1 MTHHKT
7 KIEARAGRHTQFAFM
22 ESQHPIKPNGDM
34 YFAREAII
42 AAYIGRDIEKR
53 LLVEGAVSVLR
64 PAVLIAV

>member
-1 MTHHKT
+1 MTHHKS
-7 KIEARAGRHTQFAFM
+7 KIQTWTGWHTQFAFM

-53 LLVEGAVSVLR
+53 LLVESAVSVLR
-64 PAVLIAV
+64 PAVLITV